1 MSASDSPMI
10 ITQSEFMRRMKEQ
23 QMTGGGGMQMFGAM
37 PDTYNLV
44 VNGNHPLVSKIL
56 DEKDNS
62 TRSALIKQTVDLA
75 LLAQGLLKGEDL
87 TDFVSRSVEMIK

>member
-1 MSASDSPMI
+1 
-10 ITQSEFMRRMKEQ
+10 
-23 QMTGGGGMQMFGAM
+23 MQMFGSL

-56 DEKDNS
+56 DEKDDAA
-62 TRSALIKQTVDLA
+62 RSGLIKQTVDLA